1 MAPAQQSPT
10 IALGLQQQRAL
21 QQQALQQVALQQA
34 ALQQQ
39 ALQAALQQ
47 QQQQQQHHA
56 LLQQQAAQQHQQALH
71 QAAQQQQQ
79 ALLQAAHQ
87 HHQALQQQQP
97 QPWHLAPG
105 APSAAETHGLWTS
118 QLVPA
123 PQVAPVAGEPH
134 LLPWLVAGPA
144 EAGPGTAASWL
155 MAPAPA
161 FCAQRGVYADL
172 PSPLHRMR
180 ATSAGSACAPSV
192 GIPPVGPVPLG
203 GGCVAPSFPVQYGIP
218 TPMLPQGSPVHG
230 ECRAWGMPP
239 EERACSA
246 TWEDSQRAEEVSGV
260 KVKAEADLLTAR
272 VGEKRP
278 RTLQEGQEG
287 AASPPMRPQD
297 VGLDESQLAQPH
309 AQPSPA
315 PVASPGSKAPP
326 PPSGLWQPEIL

>member
-1 MAPAQQSPT
+1 
-10 IALGLQQQRAL
+10 
-21 QQQALQQVALQQA
+21 
-34 ALQQQ
+34 
-39 ALQAALQQ
+39 
-47 QQQQQQHHA
+47 
-56 LLQQQAAQQHQQALH
+56 
-71 QAAQQQQQ
+71 
-79 ALLQAAHQ
+79 
-87 HHQALQQQQP
+87 
-97 QPWHLAPG
+97 
-105 APSAAETHGLWTS
+105 
-118 QLVPA
+118 
-123 PQVAPVAGEPH
+123 
-134 LLPWLVAGPA
+134 
-144 EAGPGTAASWL
+144 
-155 MAPAPA
+155 
-161 FCAQRGVYADL
+161 
-172 PSPLHRMR
+172 
-180 ATSAGSACAPSV
+180 
-192 GIPPVGPVPLG
+192 
-203 GGCVAPSFPVQYGIP
+203 
-218 TPMLPQGSPVHG
+218 MLPQGSPVHG